1 MFLEELDRGSVGT
14 MPGPA
19 IPEVFVQVWDL
30 FGSGRVAEARS
41 MFSRYATL
49 LNLLSQGT
57 GIWAYLY
64 KEVLRLRGVF
74 PSTATSVRKPATQ
87 PDELTYRELR
97 QQVELLGLERS
108 VLV

>member
-1 MFLEELDRGSVGT
+1 MFLEELGRGSVGT

-30 FGSGRVAEARS
+30 FGAGRVDEARS
-41 MFSRYATL
+41 VFSRYATL
-49 LNLLSQGT
+49 LNMLSQGS

-64 KEVLRLRGVF
+64 KEILRLRGVF
-74 PSTATSVRKPATQ
+74 ASTATSVRKPATQ
-87 PDELTYRELR
+87 PDELTYRQLR

>member
-1 MFLEELDRGSVGT
+1 M
-14 MPGPA
+14 
-19 IPEVFVQVWDL
+19 QVWDL
-30 FGSGRVAEARS
+30 FWAGRVDEARS
-41 MFSRYATL
+41 VFSRYATL

-64 KEVLRLRGVF
+64 KEILRLRGVF

-108 VLV
+108 LLV